1 MRASLFCICL
11 FTLSIFSSVS
21 CTAKAGTRSNLY
33 KETLC
38 SGFLITESGIKPGPL
53 TLYHHR
59 ILKDHKR
66 FIAAC
71 LAFPL
76 PTGFL
81 GAHRIFLGTNPY
93 IPVAYVATL
102 GGCLGVIPAVDFFA
116 ILFSRDLDQYTN
128 NPRMFMWLK

>member
-1 MRASLFCICL
+1 M
-11 FTLSIFSSVS
+11 
-21 CTAKAGTRSNLY
+21 
-33 KETLC
+33 
-38 SGFLITESGIKPGPL
+38 
-53 TLYHHR
+53 
-59 ILKDHKR
+59 KDHKR